1 MVERS
6 LYERLKKLFE
16 NETNLILSKSIVGTT
31 DAVSLAEF
39 VDVFCNTY
47 LQSEVEECLYAGF
60 SVGASFGL
68 KLKDGQEI
76 FLKINKPNNDD
87 SIAQCSFEGMKAIST
102 VQEKLSESKFPCPEV
117 VISPI
122 EYGDVIV
129 TVNSYNDIGVQKDAH
144 NPSIRKAIA
153 EKYGQL
159 IKLTDPYIKTYGF
172 KYFNFYK
179 NDKLFP
185 SPHNALFDFNKAG
198 TAADWIDNIASRSK
212 KIINSIPENLVL
224 GHCDWSLKHFRF
236 INDEIVMIY
245 DWDSLCLQDEYHLLG
260 IAASTFTTTWDIP
273 VRITPSQNEAYEF
286 VREYENARGKKFTK
300 EELMKISACSTYIIS
315 YTARCELA
323 VDPDNNNF
331 EGSFRQALSKMVGDN
346 YLGI

>member
-6 LYERLKKLFE
+6 LYEKLTRLFE

-31 DAVSLAEF
+31 DAESLTEF
-39 VDVFCNTY
+39 VNDFCKTY
-47 LQSEVEECLYAGF
+47 LKSEVGECLYAGL

-68 KLKDGQEI
+68 KLNNGQEI

-102 VQEKLSESKFPCPEV
+102 VQEKLSEYQFPCPKV
-117 VISPI
+117 IISPV
-122 EYGDVIV
+122 EYRDVIV
-129 TVNSYNDIGVQKDAH
+129 TVNSYEDIGAQIDAH
-144 NPSIRKAIA
+144 NPSIRKSIA
-153 EKYGQL
+153 EKYAEL
-159 IKLTDPYIKTYGF
+159 IKRTDPFIKTEGF

-185 SPHNALFDFNKAG
+185 TPHNALFDFNKAG
-198 TAADWIDNIASRSK
+198 TAANWIDNIASRSK

-236 INDEIVMIY
+236 VNDEMIMIY

-273 VRITPSQNEAYEF
+273 VKITPSQHEAYEF
-286 VREYENARGKKFTK
+286 VREYESVRGKKFTK
-300 EELMKISACSTYIIS
+300 EELMKISACSTYIMS

-331 EGSFRQALSKMVGDN
+331 EGSFRQALSKMTGDN